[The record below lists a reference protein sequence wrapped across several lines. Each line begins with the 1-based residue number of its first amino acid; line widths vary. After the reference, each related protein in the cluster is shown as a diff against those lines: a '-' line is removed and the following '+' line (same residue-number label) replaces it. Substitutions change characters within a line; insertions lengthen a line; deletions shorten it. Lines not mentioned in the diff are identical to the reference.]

1 MSPVPDLKKKDFLNK
16 NKKAIIRIKN
26 THLKKKILNC
36 QKNYIPLLSNQTMRP
51 HVKSLCIF
59 LYLFIP
65 ANIKTN
71 KNIFK
76 DFS

>member
-1 MSPVPDLKKKDFLNK
+1 MSPVPDKKKKKDFLNK

-26 THLKKKILNC
+26 TQLKKILNC
-36 QKNYIPLLSNQTMRP
+36 QKNYLPLLSNQTMRP

-59 LYLFIP
+59 PSLFIP

-76 DFS
+76 DFL